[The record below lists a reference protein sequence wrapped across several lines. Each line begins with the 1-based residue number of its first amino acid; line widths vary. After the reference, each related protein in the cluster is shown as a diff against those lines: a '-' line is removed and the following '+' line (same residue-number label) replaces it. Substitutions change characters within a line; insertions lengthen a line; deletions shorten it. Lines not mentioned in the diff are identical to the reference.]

1 MSRPTMP
8 TAGTAAAATAAP
20 ARTSATTSASSITAA
35 TGTSAAATTVSSTVR
50 STATSVRYRIAIEV
64 RLPFGR
70 FVGKVTAAL
79 DNNCRG
85 RNLSPAIDR
94 RWSFPT
100 AHLRALLF
108 ENRFAR
114 QPYAVAFD
122 REHLDFV
129 LFGRCERLLGL
140 EFHPGGIQ
148 FDVRV
153 LDLEHGFRGSDL
165 ALFRRRSAKID
176 RFVVPG

>member
-20 ARTSATTSASSITAA
+20 ARTSATTSYVASITAA
-35 TGTSAAATTVSSTVR
+35 TPGTSAAATTIASTVR

-70 FVGKVTAAL
+70 FIGKVTAAL

-94 RWSFPT
+94 RRSFST

-114 QPYAVAFD
+114 QPYAIAFD
-122 REHLDFV
+122 REHLH
-129 LFGRCERLLGL
+129 C
-140 EFHPGGIQ
+140 
-148 FDVRV
+148 
-153 LDLEHGFRGSDL
+153 ST
-165 ALFRRRSAKID
+165 
-176 RFVVPG
+176 